1 PSASAR
7 KRRCDL
13 RMDRPD
19 GSSNRGDRA
28 YQRPN
33 RRRNGSA
40 RCGKR
45 RCAHHLRHDEGARQG
60 HRHRR
65 DASFGK
71 AWRKE
76 RGLVRAVSYS
86 TAVVILSDR
95 AAAGTRPDACIPV
108 VREALGAD
116 FAIGETRI
124 LPDDEAALAAT
135 LIELAD
141 EKRVALVLTSG
152 GTGLSPRDRTPQATA
167 AVLDNEIPGSGK
179 AMRAASAAIVKTAM
193 LSR

>member
-1 PSASAR
+1 
-7 KRRCDL
+7 
-13 RMDRPD
+13 
-19 GSSNRGDRA
+19 
-28 YQRPN
+28 
-33 RRRNGSA
+33 
-40 RCGKR
+40 
-45 RCAHHLRHDEGARQG
+45 
-60 HRHRR
+60 
-65 DASFGK
+65 
-71 AWRKE
+71 
-76 RGLVRAVSYS
+76 VSYS

-141 EKRVALVLTSG
+141 EKRVVLVLTSG

-167 AVLDNEIPGSGK
+167 AVLDYEIPGIGE

-193 LSR
+193 LSRAIAGVRGATLIVNLPGSPKAVRETLAVILPALPHALDLLGGRVADG